1 MKQTNGRTKQNAGSS
16 GENPRVFRAF
26 LIILLIFIFEFF
38 FRTWCG
44 VQCIRTGYEIT
55 AAEERQEELLE
66 MQKSLKIE
74 RARLTAPQALA
85 RVAEERLD
93 LKTPEPEQQVVLP

>member
-1 MKQTNGRTKQNAGSS
+1 M
-16 GENPRVFRAF
+16 FRAF
-26 LIILLIFIFEFF
+26 FIILLIFIFEFF
-38 FRTWCG
+38 LRTWCG

-74 RARLTAPQALA
+74 RARLTAPQTLA
-85 RVAEERLD
+85 RVAEERFD
-93 LKTPEPEQQVVLP
+93 LRTPEPEQQVVLP